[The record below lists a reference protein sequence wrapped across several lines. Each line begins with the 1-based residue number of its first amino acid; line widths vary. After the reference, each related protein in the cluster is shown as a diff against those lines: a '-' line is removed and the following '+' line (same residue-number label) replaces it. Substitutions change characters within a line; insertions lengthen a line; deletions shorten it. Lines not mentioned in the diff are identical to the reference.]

1 MHQNTNRYLAEEK
14 IGKLLLKFS
23 IPCIM
28 SLLVSALY
36 NIVDQIFIGRGVGYL
51 GNGATNV
58 VFPITVISLAIALM
72 IGDGCAAYLSLCQGK
87 KDIESS
93 NKSVGNAVTLLV
105 LTGVVMAAIFAV
117 FKNQILAAF
126 GATENNFALADE
138 YFNFLIIGIPF
149 FVVGNGLNSIIRA
162 DGSPKF
168 AMITTLIGCLL
179 NVILDPIAIF
189 VLGWV

>member
-72 IGDGCAAYLSLCQGK
+72 IGDGCAAYISLCQGK

-105 LTGVVMAAIFAV
+105 L
-117 FKNQILAAF
+117 
-126 GATENNFALADE
+126 
-138 YFNFLIIGIPF
+138 IGIGMLISAICGKTVNLFTVIDGTVLVPIISVMEKPLVF
-149 FVVGNGLNSIIRA
+149 FGRT
-162 DGSPKF
+162 
-168 AMITTLIGCLL
+168 MLL
-179 NVILDPIAIF
+179 NVF
-189 VLGWV
+189 F